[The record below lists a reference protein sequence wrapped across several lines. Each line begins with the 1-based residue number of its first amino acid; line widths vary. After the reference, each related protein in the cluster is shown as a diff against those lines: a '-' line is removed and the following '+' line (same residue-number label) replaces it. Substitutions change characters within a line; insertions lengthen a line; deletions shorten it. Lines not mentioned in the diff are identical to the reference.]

1 MQTIIAATIRD
12 FDFNLRADWS
22 DPTSAI
28 EIDADGYE
36 WEETGETVGDYPSP
50 VEALT
55 AAVHAH
61 FDDWQADDL
70 TTAAI
75 LRAATFDGVPVLS
88 PDVPAAAFG
97 RRAFG
102 ASDIVCAAP
111 VGDEDADLPGWW
123 LHMVEVASCGEPE
136 SEHLIDIYR
145 AAVARIVGADRA
157 ATLVGAVGAD

>member
-12 FDFNLRADWS
+12 TDFRLRADWS
-22 DPTSAI
+22 DRTSAV

-36 WEETGETVGDYPSP
+36 WQETGHTAGDYLSP

-55 AAVHAH
+55 DAVHAH

-70 TTAAI
+70 TTAVI
-75 LRAATFDGVPVLS
+75 LRAATFDDVPVLS
-88 PDVPAAAFG
+88 PDVSAAAFG

-102 ASDIVCAAP
+102 ASDIATA
-111 VGDEDADLPGWW
+111 DDADTLPGWW
-123 LHMVEVASCGEPE
+123 LHMVEVASCGHPE